1 MARLSRGRR
10 AGLGGMNF
18 LGPILVLLLLG
29 AAVGIHIYWRQKF
42 SLRQQQWDIEAEN
55 LGKEQRDILVQAAA
69 QQQIIFNAM
78 LEGLLLLD
86 CNRRIQLTNRAFD
99 QLFTL
104 PTETRGKTVMEV
116 LRLHELTTLIDR
128 VEAEGQVLGYE
139 MQLPSLQER
148 WLRVN
153 GATISDAAG
162 QREGVILVFHDMTRL
177 KQLEG
182 TRVDFVANVSH
193 ELRTP
198 LSMIKGYVETLLGGA
213 KDDPA
218 TATKFLQTVERHA
231 NRLTLLIEDLLT
243 ISSLESG
250 QINLALQ
257 PVDLQPTVEKIF
269 TDLKPRAE
277 AKQVQLVNRM
287 PPLTAKADVDRLH
300 QVLSNLVDN
309 AIKYGRT
316 DGRVVVDGRTLDN
329 GKLELH
335 VQDDGPG
342 IPLASQERIFERF
355 YRVDKA
361 RSREQGG
368 TGLGLSIVKHIIQAH
383 GGKVWVKSEP
393 GNGATFYFTLPRA

>member
-1 MARLSRGRR
+1 
-10 AGLGGMNF
+10 MNF

>member
-1 MARLSRGRR
+1 
-10 AGLGGMNF
+10 MNF

-29 AAVGIHIYWRQKF
+29 AAVGIHFYWRQKF

-104 PTETRGKTVMEV
+104 PTEIRGKTVMEV

-342 IPLASQERIFERF
+342 IPLAAQERIFERF